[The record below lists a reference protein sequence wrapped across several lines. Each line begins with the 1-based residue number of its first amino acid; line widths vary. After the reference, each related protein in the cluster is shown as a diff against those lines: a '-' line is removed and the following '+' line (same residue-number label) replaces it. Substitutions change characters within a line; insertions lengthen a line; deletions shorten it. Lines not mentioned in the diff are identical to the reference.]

1 MIIVKILGGLGN
13 QMLQYAFYKA
23 LIHRGI
29 EAKIDISGF
38 KNYKLHNGY
47 ELERVFG
54 VKPNYA
60 TLDECY
66 KLGMPKIDFLNR
78 VINRIKRELGI
89 VCSNDSYY
97 EQSIEETMQ
106 YLPQMFKVD
115 KDMYL
120 FGYWNSYKYF
130 ENIYNEVIEDF
141 RFKNEFDD
149 KNKKIQEKIEK
160 CNSVS
165 IHVRRGDYL
174 DFDIYK
180 NICDKEYYEKAI
192 KYISARVERPAFFI
206 FSNDIMWCKKN
217 LEIKDAT
224 YIEGNNGGNSY
235 KDMQLMSLCKH
246 NIIANSTF
254 STWGGYLNRNK
265 DKIVCAPSLFLNLPA
280 DQEDVFPPGWIK
292 IN

>member
-1 MIIVKILGGLGN
+1 
-13 QMLQYAFYKA
+13 
-23 LIHRGI
+23 
-29 EAKIDISGF
+29 
-38 KNYKLHNGY
+38 
-47 ELERVFG
+47 
-54 VKPNYA
+54 
-60 TLDECY
+60 
-66 KLGMPKIDFLNR
+66 MPKIDFLNR

-130 ENIYNEVIEDF
+130 EDIYNEVIEDF